1 MFPIKYIENNMIL
14 NPQGEWWAYY
24 ELIPYNYAFLSPD
37 EKMAVH
43 ERFRQIMTVNREGKM
58 HALCIASET
67 SVRDRQ
73 ERCKRHLKGDLKETA
88 EKVIDIQTEG
98 LITSMGGIENEVT
111 YRFFLGFK
119 LIKGE
124 EEVSVKKV
132 KEDILAVFTDFI
144 NSVNHNLMGDFVSI
158 NSAEIERYAK
168 LEDFLRQRVKG
179 KFSLKRL
186 EKKDIGY
193 IVEHIYGQQK
203 TPYYKY
209 EYSFPKE
216 KLEKKTLVRKYDILR
231 LTRCVL
237 QEHQKHIRMIREE
250 GESYVAYLTI
260 NALIGELEFPS
271 SEIFYYEQERF
282 RFPVDVSMNVEIMP
296 NRSALTTVRNKKKE
310 LNDLDEHAYEAGAD
324 TDNSVVEALVDVD
337 ELEKDLGRTKESM
350 YKLSYVVRIAAES
363 EEELERRI
371 AEVRD
376 YYENDFNIKLVR
388 PFGDMIG
395 FHEEFIPSGSRYEN
409 DYIQY
414 VKADFLAGLGFGAAR
429 ILGDPDGSYIGYDT
443 ETGNNIYIAPAH

>member
-14 NPQGEWWAYY
+14 NQQGEWWAYY

-98 LITSMGGIENEVT
+98 LITSMGGMENEVT

-124 EEVSVKKV
+124 EEVSVKKI
-132 KEDILAVFTDFI
+132 KEDALAVFTEFI
-144 NSVNHNLMGDFVSI
+144 NSVNHNLMGDFVSV
-158 NSAEIERYAK
+158 NSAEIERYVK

-179 KFSLKRL
+179 KFSLRRL

-216 KLEKKTLVRKYDILR
+216 KLEKKTVVRKYDILR
-231 LTRCVL
+231 LTRCML
-237 QEHQKHIRMIREE
+237 QEHQKYIRMVREE
-250 GESYVAYLTI
+250 GESCVAYQTI

-282 RFPVDVSMNVEIMP
+282 RFPVDVSMNVEIVS
-296 NRSALTTVRNKKKE
+296 NRNALTTVRNKKKE
-310 LNDLDEHAYEAGAD
+310 LNDLDEHAYESGAD
-324 TDNSVVEALVDVD
+324 TDNSVVEALMDVD

-350 YKLSYVVRIAAES
+350 YKLDLRLICS
-363 EEELERRI
+363 
-371 AEVRD
+371 
-376 YYENDFNIKLVR
+376 
-388 PFGDMIG
+388 
-395 FHEEFIPSGSRYEN
+395 
-409 DYIQY
+409 
-414 VKADFLAGLGFGAAR
+414 
-429 ILGDPDGSYIGYDT
+429 
-443 ETGNNIYIAPAH
+443 

>member
-14 NPQGEWWAYY
+14 NQQGEWWAYY

-168 LEDFLRQRVKG
+168 LENFFKTAC
-179 KFSLKRL
+179 KR
-186 EKKDIGY
+186 E
-193 IVEHIYGQQK
+193 V
-203 TPYYKY
+203 
-209 EYSFPKE
+209 FPKAPGKE
-216 KLEKKTLVRKYDILR
+216 RHWLHCR
-231 LTRCVL
+231 
-237 QEHQKHIRMIREE
+237 
-250 GESYVAYLTI
+250 AYLWTTE
-260 NALIGELEFPS
+260 NAVL
-271 SEIFYYEQERF
+271 
-282 RFPVDVSMNVEIMP
+282 
-296 NRSALTTVRNKKKE
+296 
-310 LNDLDEHAYEAGAD
+310 
-324 TDNSVVEALVDVD
+324 
-337 ELEKDLGRTKESM
+337 
-350 YKLSYVVRIAAES
+350 
-363 EEELERRI
+363 
-371 AEVRD
+371 
-376 YYENDFNIKLVR
+376 
-388 PFGDMIG
+388 
-395 FHEEFIPSGSRYEN
+395 
-409 DYIQY
+409 
-414 VKADFLAGLGFGAAR
+414 
-429 ILGDPDGSYIGYDT
+429 
-443 ETGNNIYIAPAH
+443 